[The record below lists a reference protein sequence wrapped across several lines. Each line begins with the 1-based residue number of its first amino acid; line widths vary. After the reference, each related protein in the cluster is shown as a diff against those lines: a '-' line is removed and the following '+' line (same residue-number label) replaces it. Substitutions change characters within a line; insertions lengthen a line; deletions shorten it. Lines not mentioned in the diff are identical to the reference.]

1 MSDVLQR
8 LMSGNFPD
16 PRTGSPVPMP
26 IRSIVIA
33 ETLAGREADLVAALG
48 LGSTLAIVS
57 DPDTEAAL
65 GARVDK
71 ALSGSFR
78 LIRIRL
84 PRGSEAAED
93 MVRMVEQAGA
103 EADAY
108 VAVGSGTINDLC
120 KYAGVQSGK
129 PYAVFATAPS
139 MNGYTS
145 QTASIRVA
153 GMKRTLPAQLAA
165 GVFMDLGVMAAS
177 PVRLIRAGVG
187 DSVCRPACQA
197 DWLLAHHLRGDE
209 FMDLPFLLLA
219 EDEERLFAEP
229 EALLRGDLEAH
240 ACLARVLTLTGLNTA
255 YCGGSHPGSQGEHL
269 ISHYM
274 EMLEERGGG
283 HHGGGLRTFHGEQ
296 IGVTT
301 LTMARLQ
308 QDLLARETIEVHSC
322 GDLDEADFMRRYGP
336 ELGPACWKEFLPK
349 RLDGKAAAAMN
360 ERLRAGWEPVRQL
373 IAKVAWTPEA
383 ISSVLNRIGAP
394 TRPEELG
401 WTMIA
406 YKDAIAHAAETR
418 NRYTF
423 LDLARDARILHPDHR

>member
-1 MSDVLQR
+1 
-8 LMSGNFPD
+8 
-16 PRTGSPVPMP
+16 
-26 IRSIVIA
+26 
-33 ETLAGREADLVAALG
+33 
-48 LGSTLAIVS
+48 
-57 DPDTEAAL
+57 
-65 GARVDK
+65 
-71 ALSGSFR
+71 
-78 LIRIRL
+78 
-84 PRGSEAAED
+84 
-93 MVRMVEQAGA
+93 MVEQAGA

-108 VAVGSGTINDLC
+108 IAVGSGTINDLC
-120 KYAGVQSGK
+120 KFAGARTGK
-129 PYAVFATAPS
+129 RYAVFATAPS

-165 GVFMDLGVMAAS
+165 GVFMDLTVLAAS

-209 FMDLPFLLLA
+209 FMDLPFLLLE
-219 EDEERLFAEP
+219 EDEQRLFAEP

-240 ACLARVLTLTGLNTA
+240 ACLARLLTLTGLNTA

-274 EMLEERGGG
+274 EMLEERDGG
-283 HHGGGLRTFHGEQ
+283 HPGGHTTFHGEQ

-308 QDLLARETIEVHSC
+308 QELLAREQIEVHPC
-322 GDLDEADFMRRYGP
+322 DIDEADFTRRYGP
-336 ELGPACWKEFLPK
+336 ELGAACWKEFLPK
-349 RLDGKAAAAMN
+349 HLDRKAAADMN
-360 ERLRAGWEPVRQL
+360 ALLRPGWEPARQL
-373 IAKVAWTPEA
+373 IAKVAWTPDR
-383 ISSVLNRIGAP
+383 ISSVLNRLGAP

-401 WTMIA
+401 WSMST
-406 YKDAIAHAAETR
+406 YRDAIAHAAETR

-423 LDLARDARILHPDHR
+423 LDLARDARLLRPDFL

>member
-8 LMSGNFPD
+8 LIRGQFLD
-16 PRTGSPVPMP
+16 PRTGQPVPMP
-26 IRSIVIA
+26 IRSIVLEKSLEGSEA
-33 ETLAGREADLVAALG
+33 ELVAALQ
-48 LGSTLAIVS
+48 LGSTLALVS
-57 DPDTEAAL
+57 DPDTDAAL
-65 GARVDK
+65 GGRVGE
-71 ALSGSFR
+71 ALSGHFR
-78 LIRIRL
+78 LVRIRL
-84 PRGSEAAED
+84 PRNCEAQED
-93 MVRMVEQAGA
+93 TVREVERAGA
-103 EADAY
+103 EADAF

-120 KYAGVQSGK
+120 KFAGARTGK
-129 PYAVFATAPS
+129 PYAVFPTAPS

-165 GVFMDLGVMAAS
+165 GVFMDLSVMAAA
-177 PVRLIRAGVG
+177 PVRLIRAGAG

-209 FMDLPFLLLA
+209 FLELPFLLLA

-274 EMLEERGGG
+274 EMLEERAGRPVG
-283 HHGGGLRTFHGEQ
+283 HHNFHGEQ

-301 LTMARLQ
+301 LAMARLQ
-308 QDLLARETIEVHSC
+308 RELLARAQIEVYPC
-322 GDLDEADFMRRYGP
+322 DLDEADFRHRYGP

-349 RLDGKAAAAMN
+349 RLDRNAAAAWN
-360 ERLRAGWEPVRQL
+360 ELLHARWETARQL
-373 IAKVAWTPEA
+373 IAKVAWTPET
-383 ISSVLNRIGAP
+383 ISAVLNRLGAP
-394 TRPEELG
+394 TRPEDLG
-401 WTMIA
+401 WSITD
-406 YKDAIAHAAETR
+406 YREAITHAAETR

-423 LDLARDARILHPDHR
+423 LDLARDARILHPDCQ

>member
-8 LMSGNFPD
+8 LISGTFPD
-16 PRTGSPVPMP
+16 PQTGSPVPMP

-33 ETLAGREADLVAALG
+33 ETLAGREADLVASLQ
-48 LGSTLAIVS
+48 LGSTLAVVS
-57 DPDTEAAL
+57 DPDTDAAL

-71 ALSGSFR
+71 ALSGAFR

-84 PRGSEAAED
+84 PRNSEAEED
-93 MVRMVEQAGA
+93 TVREVERAGA
-103 EADAY
+103 PADAY
-108 VAVGSGTINDLC
+108 IAVGSGTINDLC
-120 KYAGVQSGK
+120 KFAGVESGK

-145 QTASIRVA
+145 KTASIRVA

-197 DWLLAHHLRGDE
+197 DWLLAHHLRGDD

-219 EDEERLFAEP
+219 EDEPRLFAEP

-269 ISHYM
+269 LSHYM

-283 HHGGGLRTFHGEQ
+283 RPGRQHTFHGEQ

-308 QDLLARETIEVHSC
+308 QELLAREKIEVHPC
-322 GDLDEADFMRRYGP
+322 DLDEADFMRRYGP

-349 RLDGKAAAAMN
+349 RLDRQAAAEWN
-360 ERLRAGWEPVRQL
+360 ERLQSRWETARQL
-373 IAKVAWTPEA
+373 IAKVAWTPDRIA
-383 ISSVLNRIGAP
+383 SVLNRVGAP

-401 WTMIA
+401 WSMTD
-406 YKDAIAHAAETR
+406 YRDAIGHAAETR

-423 LDLARDARILHPDHR
+423 LDLARDARIPYPDYR

>member
-8 LMSGNFPD
+8 LMSGSYPD
-16 PRTGSPVPMP
+16 PKTGTPVPMP
-26 IRSIVIA
+26 IKSIVV
-33 ETLAGREADLVAALG
+33 EKSLAGGEAELVAALQ
-48 LGSTLAIVS
+48 LGSTLAVVS
-57 DPDTEAAL
+57 DPETDAAM
-65 GARVDK
+65 GSRVEK
-71 ALSGSFR
+71 ALSSAFR
-78 LIRIRL
+78 LVRIRL
-84 PRGSEAAED
+84 PRHSEAAED
-93 MVRMVEQAGA
+93 TVRMVEQAGA

-108 VAVGSGTINDLC
+108 IAVGSGTINDLC
-120 KYAGVQSGK
+120 KYAGARTGK
-129 PYAVFATAPS
+129 RYAVFATAPS

-165 GVFMDLGVMAAS
+165 GVFMDLSVMAAS

-197 DWLLAHHLRGDE
+197 DWLLAHHLRGDQFLE
-209 FMDLPFLLLA
+209 LPFLLLA

-274 EMLEERGGG
+274 ELLEEQRGGRPGG
-283 HHGGGLRTFHGEQ
+283 HQTFHGEQ

-308 QDLLARETIEVHSC
+308 QELLAKERIEVHPC
-322 GDLDEADFMRRYGP
+322 DLEEADFTRRYGP
-336 ELGPACWKEFLPK
+336 ELAPACWKEFLPK
-349 RLDGKAAAAMN
+349 RLDRKTADAMN
-360 ERLRAGWEPVRQL
+360 ERLRSGWESTRRLV
-373 IAKVAWTPEA
+373 ADVAWPPEK
-383 ISSVLNRIGAP
+383 ISAVLNAIGAP

-401 WTMIA
+401 WDMSA
-406 YKDAIAHAAETR
+406 YRDAIAHAAETR

-423 LDLARDARILHPDHR
+423 LDLARDARLLRADFR